1 MHPFSTPWKHQFCST
16 SKGFMKAFKAFIKPF
31 ELPQNWCFQGVEE
44 LRIENEWVNTEKK
57 LVLAWT
63 STWK

>member
-1 MHPFSTPWKHQFCST
+1 
-16 SKGFMKAFKAFIKPF
+16 MKAFKAFVKPF